1 MPARILIVEDEAIT
15 ALDLKQELIS
25 LGHEVVGI
33 ADNATDAVKA
43 ATELKPGLV
52 LMDIRLSG
60 DTDGITAASA
70 IRANDDI
77 PVVFL
82 TAHSDEATLE
92 RAVTA
97 APFGYILKPFQA
109 RELKA
114 CIEVALYKHG
124 KELEIRRLVADLQA
138 ALAKVKLLT
147 GLLPICASC
156 KKIRDTGGDWHVI
169 EDYICAHSEAEFT
182 HGICPDCMTKLYPE
196 FPSLRDAQT
205 KAKP

>member
-1 MPARILIVEDEAIT
+1 MRTRILIVEDEAIT

-70 IRANDDI
+70 IRGNDDI

-109 RELKA
+109 RELKV

-124 KELEIRRLVADLQA
+124 KELEVRRLVADLQA

-169 EDYICAHSEAEFT
+169 EDYIGAHSEAEFT

-196 FPSLRDAQT
+196 FPGLGHAGEKAQ
-205 KAKP
+205 P